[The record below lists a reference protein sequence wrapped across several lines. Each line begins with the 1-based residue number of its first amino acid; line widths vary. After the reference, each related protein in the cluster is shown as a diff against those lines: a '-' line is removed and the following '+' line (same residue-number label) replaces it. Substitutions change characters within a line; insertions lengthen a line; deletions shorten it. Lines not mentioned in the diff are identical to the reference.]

1 MKRASAE
8 NLRLLAQLAR
18 EPVRMASLRE
28 TISNSFD
35 HVRALADA
43 VVLEFGPSRETNLA
57 FRSRIT
63 RAQPELRML
72 FLTLLAAS
80 KYRMRLPGFELPEP
94 VLNIQ
99 RELGDDLAGV
109 LETMADRVEG
119 KSSRH
124 ANSLEGRVPAL
135 ERTVETYRSQAS
147 RQPSADGFD
156 AFLALHRRLERLTTS
171 LSVAI

>member
-1 MKRASAE
+1 
-8 NLRLLAQLAR
+8 
-18 EPVRMASLRE
+18 
-28 TISNSFD
+28 
-35 HVRALADA
+35 

-94 VLNIQ
+94 VLTIEG
-99 RELGDDLAGV
+99 ELGDDLAAM
-109 LETMADRVEG
+109 LETMADRIEG
-119 KSSRH
+119 TSSRH
-124 ANSLEGRVPAL
+124 ANSLEGRVAAL

-147 RQPSADGFD
+147 RQPAADGFD

-171 LSVAI
+171 LSGAI